1 MLSRLLQ
8 SSSNRID
15 DDDDASDAD
24 STSEAGDALDAP
36 LLSPEN
42 DEDDADAAARH
53 EALRSCCARG
63 LMLVKCSAVYLLIV
77 SIGAGVLASIAEWV
91 VVAARRA
98 RGTDDDDAREW
109 WSCLCEQSV
118 AAHWVDSSQPEKIP
132 VVLSATLLQSI
143 ILAAASLLV
152 AQRACVS
159 DRMDWLGSAVVNVLF
174 LTLAILLPP
183 AASGWPA
190 PTAISSSLAT
200 LASWA
205 FRPFGDDG
213 CKSSRRFARW
223 CVAVSAA
230 AVATNAGVLAFL
242 VWAERLRRRAVVE
255 EKRSKPRAVVA
266 LGGLALMGYA
276 VAALARLG
284 VSVLAQRSF
293 DASFFDRWSVVAYV
307 AGQPVRRGVLVN
319 LHAIEQTGPSHRLVS
334 TQGFQLAG
342 ATAFASVAMAVRG
355 AATGDRANLRVAA
368 LLGAVALYVNL
379 PAFVATADAARR
391 RGLWL
396 GGTNQCVD
404 DYLARRDASDMY
416 GRPSPARATRLCRYI
431 ITEIWGTALHL
442 LFLLLST
449 IAAAAAVRDGVR
461 SSA

>member
-1 MLSRLLQ
+1 MVVLWAQDGVDGAAGPTGFAQ
-8 SSSNRID
+8 SHRSD
-15 DDDDASDAD
+15 DEDTSDAD
-24 STSEAGDALDAP
+24 SLSQSEGGALDAP
-36 LLSPEN
+36 LLPPEN
-42 DEDDADAAARH
+42 DEDAAAARREAAQAAA
-53 EALRSCCARG
+53 EALRACCERG
-63 LMLVKCSAVYLLIV
+63 LMLVKCLAVYLLVV

-98 RGTDDDDAREW
+98 RGTDDDDAHAW

-143 ILAAASLLV
+143 ILASASLLV
-152 AQRACVS
+152 TQRACV
-159 DRMDWLGSAVVNVLF
+159 RMDWLGSAVVNVLF

-200 LASWA
+200 LAAWA

-223 CVAVSAA
+223 CVAVAA
-230 AVATNAGVLAFL
+230 AALATNAGVLVFL
-242 VWAERLRRRAVVE
+242 VWAERLRRRAAAAE

-266 LGGLALMGYA
+266 LGGLALGGYA

-293 DASFFDRWSVVAYV
+293 DAFFFERWSVVAYV
-307 AGQPVRRGVLVN
+307 AGQP
-319 LHAIEQTGPSHRLVS
+319 
-334 TQGFQLAG
+334 GFQLAG

-355 AATGDRANLRVAA
+355 AATRDRVNMRIAV

-396 GGTNQCVD
+396 GGTNHCVD

-416 GRPSPARATRLCRYI
+416 GRPSPARAPPLCRYI

-449 IAAAAAVRDGVR
+449 IAAAAAVRGDGVQR
-461 SSA
+461 SA

>member
-1 MLSRLLQ
+1 MVVLWAQ
-8 SSSNRID
+8 D
-15 DDDDASDAD
+15 GVDGA
-24 STSEAGDALDAP
+24 AGHRTLR
-36 LLSPEN
+36 
-42 DEDDADAAARH
+42 AAARMTTTLAMPIPSRNRKAARWTRRCCRQKTTRMRRREAAQAAA
-53 EALRSCCARG
+53 EALRSCARG
-63 LMLVKCSAVYLLIV
+63 LMLVKCLAVYLLVV

-98 RGTDDDDAREW
+98 RGTDDDDAHAW
-109 WSCLCEQSV
+109 WGCLCEQSV

-143 ILAAASLLV
+143 ILASCQLARGASRLRSHGL
-152 AQRACVS
+152 ARLGGGQRAVPHS
-159 DRMDWLGSAVVNVLF
+159 GYSLATGSL
-174 LTLAILLPP
+174 
-183 AASGWPA
+183 GWPA

-230 AVATNAGVLAFL
+230 AVATNAGVLVFL
-242 VWAERLRRRAVVE
+242 VWAERLRRRAAAAG

-266 LGGLALMGYA
+266 LGGLALVGYA

-293 DASFFDRWSVVAYV
+293 DAFFFERWSVVAYV
-307 AGQPVRRGVLVN
+307 AGQP
-319 LHAIEQTGPSHRLVS
+319 
-334 TQGFQLAG
+334 GFQLAG

-355 AATGDRANLRVAA
+355 AATGDRAHLRVAA

-416 GRPSPARATRLCRYI
+416 GRPSPARAPPLCRYI

-449 IAAAAAVRDGVR
+449 IAAAAAVRGDGAVGR
-461 SSA
+461 RKLFLCFRA